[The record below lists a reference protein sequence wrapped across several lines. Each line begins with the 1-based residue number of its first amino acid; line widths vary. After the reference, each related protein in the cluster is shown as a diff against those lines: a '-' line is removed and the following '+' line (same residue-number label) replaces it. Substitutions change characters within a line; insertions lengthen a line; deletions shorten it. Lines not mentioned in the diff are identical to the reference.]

1 MEMNTEETLVEKP
14 SANRQIAKA
23 AGVVMF
29 GFISSN
35 ITSLVRTILTG
46 QVFGAG
52 EILDAFTSANKLPDI
67 LFTLV
72 AGGALASAFIPSLT
86 EFMENDAREGGW
98 QLTSAIINLVI
109 LVLTVVCGLAW
120 IFAEPIVNL
129 YVEGFTPEQQIL
141 TVELLRIML
150 LAPIIFG
157 VSGLIMGV
165 LNTYQSFLLPALA
178 PTLLWLGMI
187 FGLLVLTP
195 SMGIHGLAWGYVFG
209 ALLHLLV
216 QLPGVLRLP
225 KRKFSFSLGLNLP
238 AVREVGRLMA
248 PRLLGV
254 AVIQINFLVNVMVGS
269 RLPQGS
275 ISGID
280 FAWRIMTMPQV
291 VIAQGISIA
300 ALPTFAAQIARGKP
314 EEMRSSLAA
323 TLRSI
328 FFLSIPAMMGLI
340 LLRVPIVAMF
350 YERKEFTPED
360 TQLVA
365 WALLWFTVGLI
376 GHSLVEILS
385 RAFYALHDTKTP
397 VAIGV
402 GAMSLNVILSLI
414 LPGVF
419 NNMGW
424 MPLGGLAL
432 ANSFSTTLEMLIL
445 LYLMR
450 NRLKGING
458 KHILK
463 GTSKSVLA
471 TLAMSAAILLWM
483 NFSIKL
489 SVWVIGLA
497 GILVGGLVYGVSL
510 TFLKVPEINSL
521 MIFAR
526 GKIKGILQK

>member
-1 MEMNTEETLVEKP
+1 MVKP
-14 SANRQIAKA
+14 NANRQIAKA
-23 AGVVMF
+23 AGIVML
-29 GFISSN
+29 GFILSN
-35 ITSLVRTILTG
+35 ITSLIRTILTG

-72 AGGALASAFIPSLT
+72 AGGALASAFIPTLT
-86 EFMENDAREGGW
+86 EFLEKGDRKGGW
-98 QLTSAIINLVI
+98 ELTSAIINIVI
-109 LVLTVVCGLAW
+109 LVLTIICGLTW
-120 IFAEPIVNL
+120 IFAETVVDL
-129 YVEGFTPEQQIL
+129 YVTGFTFEQQIL

-165 LNTYQSFLLPALA
+165 LNTYQSFILPAIA

-195 SMGIHGLAWGYVFG
+195 SMGIHGLAWGYVIG
-209 ALLHLLV
+209 AILHFIV

-254 AVIQINFLVNVMVGS
+254 AVVQINFAVNIMVGS
-269 RLPQGS
+269 RLSEGS
-275 ISGID
+275 ISSID

-328 FFLSIPAMMGLI
+328 LFLSIPAMMGLI

-350 YERKEFTPED
+350 YERKQFTPED

-365 WALLWFTVGLI
+365 FALLWFTVGLI

-397 VAIGV
+397 VSIGV
-402 GAMSLNVILSLI
+402 GAMGLNVVLSLI
-414 LPGVF
+414 LPGMF
-419 NNMGW
+419 SNYGW

-432 ANSFSTTLEMLIL
+432 ANSFSTTLEMFIL
-445 LYLMR
+445 LFIMR
-450 NRLKGING
+450 KRLAGIDG
-458 KHILK
+458 KQILR
-463 GTSKSVLA
+463 GTAKSILA
-471 TLAMSAAILLWM
+471 TFAMSAGILYWINL
-483 NFSIKL
+483 SSDL
-489 SVWVIGLA
+489 SVWVIGLV
-497 GILVGGLVYGVSL
+497 GIGLGGLIYSGGL
-510 TFLKVPEINSL
+510 IILKVPEVNALIK
-521 MIFAR
+521 F
-526 GKIKGILQK
+526 GKNKIRDYSIR